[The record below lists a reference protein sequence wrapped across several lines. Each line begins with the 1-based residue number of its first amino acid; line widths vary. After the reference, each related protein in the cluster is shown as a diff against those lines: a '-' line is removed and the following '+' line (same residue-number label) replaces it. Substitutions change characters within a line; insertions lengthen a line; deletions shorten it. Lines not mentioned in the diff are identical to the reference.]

1 MLNVAQ
7 RLAVASTDS
16 RLLCLAAP
24 GSGKTR
30 VLTERAARILATHHP
45 KEVLLLTF
53 TRKAAGEMR
62 ERLETAV
69 PGKSTRWWMD
79 MQVSTMHSWGLRILR
94 IFHDRLGMVQNF
106 TVRDDVDKEDVV
118 RFAGLE
124 LGVMPRPGQKPKA
137 GQVTSFKGLWA
148 RDNVRARYHSLLRE
162 AQAVDYDM
170 IEALLLDLLRLSKDD
185 PYGPCTW
192 VRDRWRH
199 VLVDEGQD
207 TSAKQQEILDVI
219 RAHNLFVVGDAAQ
232 CQPAGT
238 MVQTPTGPRAIETLR
253 DGDRVCGWDRRS
265 AHVYTEVGQRVRV
278 GARPYTGLL
287 TTILT
292 ESGRSTTCTDTHKWL
307 VRWGPVDDLHAVYLM
322 RRDMPDIGTCYRI
335 GWCKVL
341 HDVDGNRY
349 AHYKQRARLEKAD
362 AYWIVKLTRDRAE
375 ASAWES
381 IHSVRYGI
389 PTVLFR
395 PNGVTLYTAD
405 TLGLIWLECATR
417 SVEGG
422 EALLAD
428 AGRHVDHPLW
438 APDHA
443 VGRQTVFRTVGANLV
458 EGMMVP
464 VWNGKQGYTWET
476 VTCVN
481 RRWVDDHPVYSLDVE
496 THHSYVADGI
506 CTLNSVYGFRGANM
520 RGFLDLGA
528 RPGWTTVT
536 LPTNYR
542 SHAAIVAAATA
553 CGQAMESPGLVQDA
567 GRTEGFPADEED
579 APLDVLPA
587 VHLDEL
593 GGIVA
598 ADILYARE
606 VRGLAW
612 RDFAVLSPTW
622 AHLEEVVGP
631 ALQAAG
637 IPFKVARRGQTL
649 WDAPGARWLVN
660 TLRAAHNADDHLSL
674 YAALTAF
681 SPRVTLE
688 DWARLRAEA
697 AASGTQVLDRF
708 LVWPDAPRNLR
719 NALAMVKSD
728 ERWVDGAVDAAAFL
742 VVDAELLHLRT
753 RVEEVRAAVD
763 ALLDWVAGAVADG
776 EGSLGAFLDW
786 YAERTVAEIE
796 EEAEEQDE
804 VTLLS
809 CHGGKGLEWRSVHVV
824 GCNEGI
830 LPRAAH
836 PGPGL
841 EEERRLFYVALTRGM
856 DRVRLCFTTDRAPSR
871 FIDEALPLWDPVSIY
886 SRRPPSITVSDADLT
901 AAMLEMARNIGVFP
915 GKGPRH
921 DP

>member
-1 MLNVAQ
+1 MLNVSQ
-7 RLAVASTDS
+7 RLAVASTEP

-69 PGKSTRWWMD
+69 PGKSARWWMD

-106 TVRDDVDKEDVV
+106 TVRDDVDREDVV

-185 PYGPCTW
+185 PHGPCTW
-192 VRDRWRH
+192 VRERWRH
-199 VLVDEGQD
+199 ILVDEGQD

-219 RAHNLFVVGDAAQ
+219 RAHNLFVVGDASQ
-232 CQPAGT
+232 
-238 MVQTPTGPRAIETLR
+238 
-253 DGDRVCGWDRRS
+253 
-265 AHVYTEVGQRVRV
+265 
-278 GARPYTGLL
+278 
-287 TTILT
+287 
-292 ESGRSTTCTDTHKWL
+292 
-307 VRWGPVDDLHAVYLM
+307 
-322 RRDMPDIGTCYRI
+322 
-335 GWCKVL
+335 
-341 HDVDGNRY
+341 
-349 AHYKQRARLEKAD
+349 
-362 AYWIVKLTRDRAE
+362 
-375 ASAWES
+375 
-381 IHSVRYGI
+381 
-389 PTVLFR
+389 
-395 PNGVTLYTAD
+395 
-405 TLGLIWLECATR
+405 
-417 SVEGG
+417 
-422 EALLAD
+422 
-428 AGRHVDHPLW
+428 
-438 APDHA
+438 
-443 VGRQTVFRTVGANLV
+443 
-458 EGMMVP
+458 
-464 VWNGKQGYTWET
+464 
-476 VTCVN
+476 
-481 RRWVDDHPVYSLDVE
+481 
-496 THHSYVADGI
+496 
-506 CTLNSVYGFRGANM
+506 SVYGFRGANM

-567 GRTEGFPADEED
+567 GRTEGLPVDEED

-587 VHLDEL
+587 VHLDEI

-598 ADILYARE
+598 ADILHARE

-649 WDAPGARWLVN
+649 WDTPGARWLVN
-660 TLRAAHNADDHLSL
+660 TLRAAHNPDDHLSL

-728 ERWVDGAVDAAAFL
+728 ERWVDGAVDAATFL

-763 ALLDWVAGAVADG
+763 ALREWAAVDASVDG
-776 EGSLGAFLDW
+776 ECYLGAFLDW

-830 LPRAAH
+830 LPRAQA

-886 SRRPPSITVSDADLT
+886 SSMEA
-901 AAMLEMARNIGVFP
+901 
-915 GKGPRH
+915 PR